1 MNAFQLLKEDHQ
13 KVSGIFQQLEPTTER
28 AEKTRTELF
37 AKLKQEL
44 DIHAH
49 IEETIFYPA
58 IKQEAETREIVLEGF
73 EEHAVVK
80 RLLRELDGGE
90 VTSEQWTAK
99 LKVLQENV
107 EHHVE
112 EEEEEMFQKSRQVL
126 SEDEINTLGE
136 RMEREKK
143 RMLGELEST
152 PVDTE
157 QWTAKMK
164 VLRENVEHHVEEEE
178 GEMFQKARE
187 VLSEDDINRLGTQM
201 EELKLQLKQQTKSA
215 GA

>member
-37 AKLKQEL
+37 ARLKEEL

-49 IEETIFYPA
+49 VEETIFYPA

-73 EEHAVVK
+73 EEHHVVK
-80 RLLRELDGGE
+80 MLLKELAELPVD
-90 VTSEQWTAK
+90 TEQWTAK

-112 EEEEEMFQKSRQVL
+112 EEE
-126 SEDEINTLGE
+126 
-136 RMEREKK
+136 
-143 RMLGELEST
+143 
-152 PVDTE
+152 
-157 QWTAKMK
+157 
-164 VLRENVEHHVEEEE
+164 
-178 GEMFQKARE
+178 GEMFQKARQ
-187 VLSEDDINRLGTQM
+187 VLSEDDINQLGAQM
-201 EELKLQLKQQTKSA
+201 EEEKNRLKEQTKSA

>member
-37 AKLKQEL
+37 ARLRDEL
-44 DIHAH
+44 DVHAR

-58 IKQEAETREIVLEGF
+58 IKQAAETREIVLEGF
-73 EEHAVVK
+73 EEHHVIK
-80 RLLRELDGGE
+80 MLLKELETVPVD
-90 VTSEQWTAK
+90 TEQWTAK

-112 EEEEEMFQKSRQVL
+112 EEE
-126 SEDEINTLGE
+126 
-136 RMEREKK
+136 
-143 RMLGELEST
+143 
-152 PVDTE
+152 
-157 QWTAKMK
+157 
-164 VLRENVEHHVEEEE
+164 
-178 GEMFQKARE
+178 GEMFQKARQ
-187 VLSEDDINRLGTQM
+187 VLSEEDINRLGAQM
-201 EELKLQLKQQTKSA
+201 EEEKKRLKEQTKSA

>member
-37 AKLKQEL
+37 AKLKGEL
-44 DIHAH
+44 DVHAH
-49 IEETIFYPA
+49 IEETIFYAA

-73 EEHAVVK
+73 EEHHVIK
-80 RLLRELDGGE
+80 MLLKELDE
-90 VTSEQWTAK
+90 LSVDTEQWTAK

-112 EEEEEMFQKSRQVL
+112 EEE
-126 SEDEINTLGE
+126 
-136 RMEREKK
+136 
-143 RMLGELEST
+143 
-152 PVDTE
+152 
-157 QWTAKMK
+157 
-164 VLRENVEHHVEEEE
+164 
-178 GEMFQKARE
+178 GEMFQKARQ
-187 VLSEDDINRLGTQM
+187 VLSEEQINQLGAQM
-201 EELKLQLKQQTKSA
+201 EEEKKRLLGQTQSA

>member
-37 AKLKQEL
+37 ARLKEEL
-44 DIHAH
+44 DIHARV
-49 IEETIFYPA
+49 EETIFYPA

-73 EEHAVVK
+73 EEHHVVK
-80 RLLRELDGGE
+80 LLLKELESLPVD
-90 VTSEQWTAK
+90 TEQWTAK

-112 EEEEEMFQKSRQVL
+112 EEE
-126 SEDEINTLGE
+126 
-136 RMEREKK
+136 
-143 RMLGELEST
+143 
-152 PVDTE
+152 
-157 QWTAKMK
+157 
-164 VLRENVEHHVEEEE
+164 
-178 GEMFQKARE
+178 GEMFQKARQ
-187 VLSEDDINRLGTQM
+187 VLSEDDINRLGAQM
-201 EELKLQLKQQTKSA
+201 EEEKKRLKEQSKSA

>member
-37 AKLKQEL
+37 ARLKGEL
-44 DIHAH
+44 DVHAK

-58 IKQEAETREIVLEGF
+58 IKQAAETREIVLEGF
-73 EEHAVVK
+73 EEHHVIKMLLKELEAVPV
-80 RLLRELDGGE
+80 D
-90 VTSEQWTAK
+90 TEQWTAK

-112 EEEEEMFQKSRQVL
+112 EEE
-126 SEDEINTLGE
+126 
-136 RMEREKK
+136 
-143 RMLGELEST
+143 
-152 PVDTE
+152 
-157 QWTAKMK
+157 
-164 VLRENVEHHVEEEE
+164 
-178 GEMFQKARE
+178 GEMFQKARQ
-187 VLSEDDINRLGTQM
+187 VLTEEQINRLGAQM
-201 EELKLQLKQQTKSA
+201 EEEKKRLQQQTKIA